1 MGNRHPREARVV
13 KTQRR
18 ATGRVPLAEQP
29 FTIERIN
36 TSASVCDILC
46 RAGVQRKQRN
56 PNQPHTAAFDETS
69 SVDSPLHLVS
79 FLDTVSTTCGS
90 GWVHA
95 QLNTSVSTTYPPATA
110 GSTDCI
116 QVRRDL

>member
-1 MGNRHPREARVV
+1 MTAIKRDELIVFVVEPMPRQHLVRMGNRHPREARVV

-46 RAGVQRKQRN
+46 RAGVQRKQRS

-69 SVDSPLHLVS
+69 SVYSPLHLV
-79 FLDTVSTTCGS
+79 
-90 GWVHA
+90 
-95 QLNTSVSTTYPPATA
+95 
-110 GSTDCI
+110 
-116 QVRRDL
+116 